1 MRVRIHRTDV
11 VSVSLKP
18 DDVVVVVVVV
28 CRGWRCVPGGT
39 GLAHL
44 LAHAGAVHQPRLL
57 TPAVRGSCRHPAV
70 DAAGRQLSSGVHP
83 PPRCRHP

>member
-18 DDVVVVVVVV
+18 YDDDVVVVVVVV

-39 GLAHL
+39 GLSH
-44 LAHAGAVHQPRLL
+44 HF
-57 TPAVRGSCRHPAV
+57 
-70 DAAGRQLSSGVHP
+70 
-83 PPRCRHP
+83 

>member
-39 GLAHL
+39 GLSH
-44 LAHAGAVHQPRLL
+44 HF
-57 TPAVRGSCRHPAV
+57 
-70 DAAGRQLSSGVHP
+70 
-83 PPRCRHP
+83 